1 MKTRTKLQVLVL
13 YCYLCIYSAAGDPVV
28 YPPFEFRRVPREMEA
43 NKLSFPNS
51 NFPPYHV
58 PQQQII
64 HTSAMQ
70 SQAVPTLEKV
80 QTENPSYTMNRFLN
94 AMSEFS
100 GLNEEENQK
109 LRASNSVHDANKFKL
124 SSSNPSYPSYPS
136 YPSAP
141 SIPSLDSWTPAIH
154 DPASIYAPST
164 SIQHQSSKA
173 TPKFN
178 ILEPITTKMSSK
190 ASGLMG
196 LILSLLGSGSD
207 NLLAKGFKDV
217 LIDGVIRPLL
227 VAKGGL
233 KVLISKLSIPVVALV
248 LVNVEILIVVWW
260 LWWDDCPQQ
269 QQHPPPAYPQQM
281 VDNYS
286 YNTTYSYK

>member
-13 YCYLCIYSAAGDPVV
+13 YCYLCIYSATGDPAV
-28 YPPFEFRRVPREMEA
+28 YPPFEFRRVPREMGT

-64 HTSAMQ
+64 HTGAMQ

-80 QTENPSYTMNRFLN
+80 QTENPSYTMNRYLN
-94 AMSEFS
+94 AMTEFS

-109 LRASNSVHDANKFKL
+109 LRASNSVNDKFKL
-124 SSSNPSYPSYPS
+124 SSSRPSYPSYPS
-136 YPSAP
+136 VPSF
-141 SIPSLDSWTPAIH
+141 DSWTPAIH
-154 DPASIYAPST
+154 DSVNTYAPTT

-178 ILEPITTKMSSK
+178 VLEPITTKMSSK

-207 NLLAKGFKDV
+207 NLLTKGFKDV

-248 LVNVEILIVVWW
+248 LVNVEILLVVWW